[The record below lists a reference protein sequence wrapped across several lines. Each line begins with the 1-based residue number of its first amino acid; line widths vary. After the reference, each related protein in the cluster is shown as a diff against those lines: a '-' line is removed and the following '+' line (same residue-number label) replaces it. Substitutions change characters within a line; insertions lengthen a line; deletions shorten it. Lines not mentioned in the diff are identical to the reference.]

1 MSGDKTYI
9 TNYESLIF
17 YLLGGGWG
25 YAIMRIRDNNGS
37 LKLRLSKCKI
47 RGEFPNSAKRRWE
60 KIDLTHIN
68 NMSQVNHINFKK
80 FSELDSIYTKLQ
92 EEFEEIDKIGKKNE

>member
-1 MSGDKTYI
+1 MSTDKTYN

-47 RGEFPNSAKRRWE
+47 RGEFPNSAKRKWE
-60 KIDLTHIN
+60 KIDLAHIN
-68 NMSQVNHINFKK
+68 NLSQVNHINFKK

-92 EEFEEIDKIGKKNE
+92 EEFEEIDKSEKKNE

>member
-1 MSGDKTYI
+1 MSSKKNYI
-9 TNYESLIF
+9 TNYESLLF

-47 RGEFPNSAKRRWE
+47 KGGFPNSEKRKWV

-92 EEFEEIDKIGKKNE
+92 EEFEEIDKSEKMNE